1 MTVGIGN
8 YGEARRAWRTNGNI
22 RLPYTDK
29 GIAVAS
35 VQNSNLTLLM
45 YLPTGRSEL

>member
-8 YGEARRAWRTNGNI
+8 YGEAREAWRTNGNI

-29 GIAVAS
+29 GIPVAS
-35 VQNSNLTLLM
+35 VQKSNLTLFM
-45 YLPTGRSEL
+45 HLPTGRSEL

>member
-8 YGEARRAWRTNGNI
+8 YGEACEAWRTNSNI

-29 GIAVAS
+29 GIPVAS
-35 VQNSNLTLLM
+35 VQKSNLTLFM
-45 YLPTGRSEL
+45 HLPTGKSEL